1 LSETFLRKDREIQIV
16 NKLPCLM
23 LLLVFLLTGCD
34 WLERVYTYRQEEEPV
49 GTIIVRVNIGPDGRL
64 VMLEQFET
72 DGKKKSTIIRDD
84 FSKCEYIDMNN
95 WTCESAQ
102 GNERVVM
109 SSGTLT
115 HFYGAQQ
122 K

>member
-1 LSETFLRKDREIQIV
+1 
-16 NKLPCLM
+16 M

-72 DGKKKSTIIRDD
+72 DGQKKSTIIRDD

-122 K
+122 KRFKRGYRLPSLD